1 MTDAVGW
8 RRALVATP
16 AGAMLAVT
24 RDGAL
29 VVLCFASAHG
39 LARERLLR
47 CFRVDLET
55 IADAPMPAVAHALDA
70 YFLGA
75 DDRPLHALPAAPAG
89 TASQQQVWT
98 ALQQVPR
105 GTTITYG
112 ELAGRLQLPGRARA
126 VAQAVAANL
135 LHLVVPCHRV
145 LPARGGIG
153 GFNAGVDTKDAL
165 LALERLR
172 RR

>member
-1 MTDAVGW
+1 MTDAANW

-16 AGAMLAVT
+16 AGTVLAVT
-24 RDGAL
+24 RDGTL
-29 VVLCFASAHG
+29 VVLCFAAACA

-47 CFRVDLET
+47 AFVVDIDAL
-55 IADAPMPAVAHALDA
+55 ADAPMPAVAHALDG
-70 YFLGA
+70 YFLGG
-75 DDRPLHALPAAPAG
+75 DDGALRALPVAPAG
-89 TASQQQVWT
+89 TEFQQQVWA

-105 GTTITYG
+105 GSTITYG
-112 ELAGRLQLPGRARA
+112 ELAARLQLPGQARA

-153 GFNAGVDTKDAL
+153 GFNAGVDTKEAL
-165 LALERLR
+165 LALEQPR
-172 RR
+172 R

>member
-1 MTDAVGW
+1 MSDVVNW
-8 RRALVATP
+8 QRALVATP
-16 AGAMLAVT
+16 AGTMLAVT
-24 RDGAL
+24 HDGVL
-29 VVLCFASAHG
+29 VVLCFAAAHA
-39 LARERLLR
+39 LARERLR
-47 CFRVDLET
+47 RVFAVDIDTL
-55 IADAPMPAVAHALDA
+55 ADAPMPAVAHALDA

-75 DDRPLHALPAAPAG
+75 DEHALRALPIAPAG
-89 TASQQQVWT
+89 TAFQQRVWA

-112 ELAGRLQLPGRARA
+112 ELAARLQLPAQARA

-153 GFNAGVDTKDAL
+153 GFNAGVDTKEAL
-165 LALERLR
+165 LALEQSCR
-172 RR
+172 